1 MRTRPPA
8 SVYFIALRTRF
19 RRIALNGSAG
29 WNHIK
34 PDSFLQGLKLVLVGN
49 LLKQVHEVQ
58 WRWLN
63 ALRVPETKCR
73 KKLVELSGQPV
84 DCMLTGSQQTKL
96 GFCSNSETK
105 QLMRALERLE
115 RLA

>member
-1 MRTRPPA
+1 
-8 SVYFIALRTRF
+8 
-19 RRIALNGSAG
+19 
-29 WNHIK
+29 
-34 PDSFLQGLKLVLVGN
+34 VGN

-58 WRWLN
+58 WRWLH
-63 ALRVPETKCR
+63 ALRIPEAKCR

-105 QLMRALERLE
+105 QFMRALDRLE
-115 RLA
+115 RLAQIVAGDSE